1 MSKNEKSTVTN
12 PKQLGLKKDSQKYN
26 RTFSEALRKQIVASY
41 EKKQA
46 TIREICDL
54 YGISRTS
61 VYKWIYLYSSE
72 YQAGTKQ
79 VVQMESEAQK
89 TKALLRENA
98 ELLQA
103 IGRKQLEIDYLNQVL
118 LQASQDLNVDLK
130 KNFASKASN
139 GLKNTKPNID
149 IE

>member
-12 PKQLGLKKDSQKYN
+12 PKQLGIKSDSQKYN
-26 RTFSEALRKQIVASY
+26 RTFSEALRKEIVASY

-61 VYKWIYLYSSE
+61 IYKWIYRYSCE
-72 YQAGTKQ
+72 CQVGTKQ

-89 TKALLRENA
+89 TKALPEKMRSYCKPS
-98 ELLQA
+98 
-103 IGRKQLEIDYLNQVL
+103 G
-118 LQASQDLNVDLK
+118 AS
-130 KNFASKASN
+130 S
-139 GLKNTKPNID
+139 
-149 IE
+149 